1 MMEFLKTLTAAA
13 AFLSL
18 ALLFLPRDEGLRR
31 GAQTVFSLLFLLL
44 LLPRDGSFSF
54 EELIPSP
61 ESYPDVSAGEEYEDT
76 LSYAV
81 VAGIT
86 SDLVDRFSLD
96 PDALHIQTDIT
107 LTQEAA
113 SGTYLHLSLGRKN
126 FFADATQLLRYVKNT
141 YSVECEVRYVGN

>member
-1 MMEFLKTLTAAA
+1 MEFLKTITAAA
-13 AFLSL
+13 ALLSL
-18 ALLFLPRDEGLRR
+18 ALLFLPTDEGLRR

-44 LLPRDGSFSF
+44 LLPRDGTFSF
-54 EELIPSP
+54 DDLIPSA
-61 ESYPDVSAGEEYEDT
+61 ESYPDVSAGEEYEGA

-81 VAGIT
+81 LAGIT

-96 PDALHIQTDIT
+96 PDALYIA
-107 LTQEAA
+107 LTEEAV
-113 SGTYLHLSLGRKN
+113 SGTYLHLSLGSKN